1 MNTTLILQT
10 GTGAPQALTL
20 PQGGNVVINMTG
32 GTGTASVSQGAPA
45 VVSQT
50 FNTGS
55 AGSATPMVILNTTHH
70 VLTTPSGA
78 VIDAAPSRPG
88 IPPGSITPPSV
99 SNAAAPSSGSPFQTG
114 SAGGPGTPPSGYAA
128 MAPQYTWDPAMA
140 SQLRPVTLQATGGQ
154 PINVLKSFI
163 SNPYGTAQG
172 FNNLHPSIAA
182 MPQAITQYMNIL
194 NNTSFLGGPQS
205 YPQALA
211 LGPGAGIP
219 QPSVVM

>member
-20 PQGGNVVINMTG
+20 PQGSNVVINMTDG
-32 GTGTASVSQGAPA
+32 AGTASVNQAPPA

-50 FNTGS
+50 FHTGTAAAS
-55 AGSATPMVILNTTHH
+55 PMVILNTTCH

-78 VIDAAPSRPG
+78 VVDATPSRPG

-99 SNAAAPSSGSPFQTG
+99 SNAPPPSAGSPFQTG
-114 SAGGPGTPPSGYAA
+114 TAGGPGNPPSGYAA
-128 MAPQYTWDPAMA
+128 MAPQYTWDPALA
-140 SQLRPVTLQATGGQ
+140 SQLRPVTLQQTGGQ

-219 QPSVVM
+219 QPSLMM